1 MNRIEENKNIRRK
14 MKNII
19 LHKSVGM
26 TRGRCIVKDMSTI

>member
-1 MNRIEENKNIRRK
+1 MNRIEEKEEHKKK

-26 TRGRCIVKDMSTI
+26 TRGRCIAKDMSTI